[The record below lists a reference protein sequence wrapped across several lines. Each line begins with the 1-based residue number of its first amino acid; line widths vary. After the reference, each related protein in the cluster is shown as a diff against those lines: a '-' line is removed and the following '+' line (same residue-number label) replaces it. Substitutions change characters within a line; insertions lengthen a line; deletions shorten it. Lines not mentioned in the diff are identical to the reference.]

1 MYKKALFLVSL
12 GILLLSACDMSG
24 GTGKSSKSAKKIDEE
39 KAEDIMNE
47 IKAHSEDQ
55 EEQPFSFEYIRKD
68 VKGNDSEE
76 EKYVYK
82 DNLDGEMYCSWD
94 MKENNKNTNS
104 GFGMIVKNETY
115 EEVAYYEA
123 KEYDEN
129 GANPQTYQGAIV
141 KKDNASYETQLS
153 YFINEY
159 MGNSYSMV
167 KNQVASVK
175 NLASYDK
182 ESIDKYKAYRESDG
196 DLTVAV
202 AYSSTGTGSLIITMT
217 STPKDK
223 ETYDGTL
230 IKAVE
235 SFSFTNYRPSG
246 YSTKTQ
252 YNDNSGYETTTSLKY
267 GKNNISLPSGW
278 VQYLDGPSNVQS

>member
-12 GILLLSACDMSG
+12 GVLLLSACDMSG

-47 IKAHSEDQ
+47 IKTHSEDQ

-68 VKGNDSEE
+68 VKGDDSEE

-115 EEVAYYEA
+115 EVVAYYEA

-129 GANPQTYQGAIV
+129 GASPQTYQGAIA

-159 MGNSYSMV
+159 MGESYSTVKSQLSTV
-167 KNQVASVK
+167 KNMV
-175 NLASYDK
+175 SYDK
-182 ESIDKYKAYRESDG
+182 ETIENYKAYREMDG
-196 DLTVAV
+196 DLTMTV
-202 AYSSTGTGSLIITMT
+202 AYSSTGKGSLIVTMT
-217 STPKDK
+217 TTPKDK
-223 ETYDGTL
+223 ETYEGSV
-230 IKAVE
+230 IKVVE
-235 SFSFTNYRPSG
+235 TITFTNYRPTGFS
-246 YSTKTQ
+246 SKNQ
-252 YNDNSGYETTTSLKY
+252 YNDNSSYESSATLKY
-267 GKNNISLPSGW
+267 GKNKISLPSGW
-278 VQYLDGPSNVQS
+278 AQYLYIPSNE